1 MSVLLVDGDNLL
13 TIGFYGVKNMFYRG
27 QHIGGIYHFLNTLR
41 RAFETY
47 QLDKIVV
54 FWDGLE
60 GSQTRKKIYIHYK
73 ENRKQRIRT
82 EEELNSYNYQRD
94 RIKQYLEE
102 LFVRQGEYE
111 YCETDDN
118 IAYYTQNSPNERKIV
133 YSSDGDL
140 TQLVSET
147 TQIFNPSHQKLYKQN
162 DTIVYDHE
170 EILIENVRL
179 VKMMC
184 GDSSDNIAGIRGMGV
199 KRFLSLFPELR
210 TEQITVERVKEK
222 CNVLFEQDKHNKL
235 IANLL
240 TGVTK
245 HGVFGE
251 EFFDVNNRIVSLD
264 NPFLTDE
271 AKEGIDLL
279 INENLDPEG
288 RSYKNTMRMM
298 MEDGIFTALPK
309 SDDRWTMFLNPFL
322 RLTRKEKNKTKTKT
336 IKIKKDE

>member
-13 TIGFYGVKNMFYRG
+13 TIGFYGVKNAFHKG
-27 QHIGGIYHFLNTLR
+27 SHIGGIYHFLNTLR
-41 RAFETY
+41 KSFETY
-47 QLDKIVV
+47 HLDKIVV

-73 ENRKQRIRT
+73 ENRRQRIRS

-94 RIKQYLEE
+94 RVKQYLEE

-118 IAYYTQNSPNERKIV
+118 IAYYTQNSPDENKII

-147 TQIFNPSHQKLYKQN
+147 TQIYNPSHGKLYKKN
-162 DTIVYDHE
+162 DTILYNHE
-170 EILIENVRL
+170 EILIENVKL

-199 KRFLSLFPELR
+199 KRFLSVFPELK
-210 TEQITVERVKEK
+210 TQQISVERVKNK
-222 CNVLFEQDKHNKL
+222 CEEIFQQDKHNKL

-245 HGVFGE
+245 HGVLGE
-251 EFFDVNNRIVSLD
+251 EFFDINNRIVSLEE
-264 NPFLTDE
+264 PFLTDE
-271 AKEGIDLL
+271 AKENINLL
-279 INENLDPEG
+279 INENLDQEG
-288 RSYKNTMRMM
+288 RSYKNAMRMM
-298 MEDGIFTALPK
+298 RDDGIFNLLSK
-309 SDDRWTMFLNPFL
+309 SDDSWIKFINPFL
-322 RLTRKEKNKTKTKT
+322 RLTTKEKNKKKT
-336 IKIKKDE
+336 IKVKIYE

>member
-13 TIGFYGVKNMFYRG
+13 TIGFYGVKNYFYKG
-27 QHIGGIYHFLNTLR
+27 THIGGIYHFLNTLR

-47 QLDKIVV
+47 HLDKIVV
-54 FWDGLE
+54 FLDGLD

-73 ENRKQRIRT
+73 ENRKSRLRS
-82 EEELNSYNYQRD
+82 EEEINSYGYQRD
-94 RIKQYLEE
+94 RVKQYLEE

-111 YCETDDN
+111 YCETDDC
-118 IAYYTQNSPNERKIV
+118 IAYYSQKSNNESKIV

-147 TQIFNPSHQKLYKQN
+147 TQIYNPSHGKIYKQN

-170 EILIENVRL
+170 EILIENVKL

-199 KRFLSLFPELR
+199 KRFLSLFPELK
-210 TEQITVERVKEK
+210 TEKISIEQVKDK
-222 CNVLFEQDKHNKL
+222 CNVLFEQDKTNRL
-235 IANLL
+235 VTNLL

-245 HGVFGE
+245 HGVFGD
-251 EFFDVNNRIVSLD
+251 EFFDVNSRIVSLD
-264 NPFLTDE
+264 DPFLTDE
-271 AKEGIDLL
+271 AKQNIDSL

-288 RSYKNTMRMM
+288 RSYKNTMKMM
-298 MEDGIFTALPK
+298 MEDGLFNVLPK
-309 SDDRWTMFLNPFL
+309 SDDAWIKFLNPFL
-322 RLTRKEKNKTKTKT
+322 RLTRKEKNKKT
-336 IKIKKDE
+336 IKIKTNE